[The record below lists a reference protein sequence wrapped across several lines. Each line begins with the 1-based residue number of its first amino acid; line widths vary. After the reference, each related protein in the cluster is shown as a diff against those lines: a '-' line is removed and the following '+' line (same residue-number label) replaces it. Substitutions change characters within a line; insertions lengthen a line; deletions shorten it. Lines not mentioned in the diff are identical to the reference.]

1 MTISRYGLSVR
12 PEPGWQ
18 TQIFRRLPQDPHEV
32 THPVLHACTRA
43 LPAGCGDF
51 GGGVIDRLDTSDVFV
66 SLIEFGSDVAG
77 EGLFAPV
84 GMPRLAPSQFG
95 PNNMPRAVAG
105 RSAAQH
111 FFTVG
116 DRAFCLFVVV
126 GSHARRMA
134 LVPRAARL
142 LSGVSVSRRVLPRRM
157 GLL

>member
-1 MTISRYGLSVR
+1 MTVSKYGLSVR

-18 TQIFRRLPQDPHEV
+18 TQIFRRPPQDPHEV
-32 THPVLHACTRA
+32 TLPVLHACTRP

-51 GGGVIDRLDTSDVFV
+51 GGGVVDRLDTSDVFL
-66 SLIEFGSDVAG
+66 SLVEFGSDVAG
-77 EGLFAPV
+77 EGLFAPA

-95 PNNMPRAVAG
+95 PNNMPRAVPG

-111 FFTVG
+111 FCTVG
-116 DRAFCLFVVV
+116 GRAFCLFVVV

-134 LVPRAARL
+134 LVPRAARML
-142 LSGVSVSRRVLPRRM
+142 AGVSVTRRVLPQRM